1 MLTGN
6 EEDDPPLPAPLAQPS
21 GPAPTVETL
30 PLWLRCHPPALPL
43 PSRRSPPSH
52 HGGIP
57 VAQPSRPGRSR
68 PHRRATAAAPSRHS
82 PTPHRRRRLGWNR
95 TARLRRARSHPAGRT
110 HPLPPC
116 PRRRSASSPV
126 PLPAAMPLLFPA
138 ATPLP
143 LPAALPPPMVRASSH
158 AGEAGSEGGSG
169 SGRRPPLCAVGTSCP
184 SSRRAARRRPRRTHA
199 RRRPAG
205 GAVSGG
211 RCRIRR
217 LAPEKSSH
225 RAPPTAAS
233 RTMRCSASCV
243 EEDLRRL
250 DFPAATFPAGRA
262 VSGGG
267 EASREVGRGGGAVG

>member
-1 MLTGN
+1 MRMLTGN

-143 LPAALPPPMVRASSH
+143 LPAALPPPMVRGPASH
-158 AGEAGSEGGSG
+158 AGEAGSGGEGSG

-184 SSRRAARRRPRRTHA
+184 SSRRAARRRPRRTH
-199 RRRPAG
+199 RTPPPPPVGLFPG
-205 GAVSGG
+205 GAVPDPSPGAG
-211 RCRIRR
+211 EVVAPCTADRR
-217 LAPEKSSH
+217 LPNDALL
-225 RAPPTAAS
+225 RL
-233 RTMRCSASCV
+233 
-243 EEDLRRL
+243 LRRGGPS
-250 DFPAATFPAGRA
+250 PA
-262 VSGGG
+262 
-267 EASREVGRGGGAVG
+267 